1 MPKCGCGCGTD
12 IPEKD
17 DRGRRRSFVKNHH
30 NKGKSNHWLIKHE
43 KSRTSSHSFAR
54 TRVSQRDRCELEH
67 IGHCKGNLQVAHLDQ
82 DPWIVR
88 HGTAPPH
95 ADFVASN
102 RSIDATMVD
111 SGSHPCPTITAAG
124 GNPGLAS
131 VCHPLEKRKFSI
143 AELKRICGFPDDFD
157 LRGSYQQ
164 QWERCGRA
172 VPPQMMHEIAKTVR
186 DKILIPLRDNG
197 KI

>member
-82 DPWIVR
+82 DPWNNDPANLKTLCASHHALYDRGRIDL
-88 HGTAPPH
+88 TNPIMPP
-95 ADFVASN
+95 FY
-102 RSIDATMVD
+102 VD
-111 SGSHPCPTITAAG
+111 GG

-157 LRGSYQQ
+157 LRGNYAQ

-172 VPPQMMHEIAKTVR
+172 VPPQMMHEIAKSVR
-186 DKILIPLRDNG
+186 DNILVPLRERG
-197 KI
+197 RI